1 MFLSPQC
8 FLHKSATNPACAISK
23 EPAEKQIIVIREGEL
38 SWEVTYLPI
47 QKTSWLIVTC
57 VLTGFI
63 KKVFGML
70 RAVLSC
76 FGHVQ
81 LLEIPWT
88 IAHQAP
94 LSMGLS
100 QQEYWSGLTFPSPG
114 DLPNPGI
121 KPASPALQADSFTA
135 EPSGKP
141 SECYTHQILPAY
153 LLSVKCPISKSPTND
168 NHFYNFYNVFNVN
181 FCNLSH

>member
-23 EPAEKQIIVIREGEL
+23 EPAEKQIIVIRKDEL

-47 QKTSWLIVTC
+47 QQTSGLIVTC

-76 FGHVQ
+76 FGHVE

-114 DLPNPGI
+114 DLPNPGSN
-121 KPASPALQADSFTA
+121 PHLL
-135 EPSGKP
+135 
-141 SECYTHQILPAY
+141 CCRQILS
-153 LLSVKCPISKSPTND
+153 LLSHQGSLQNAIHTKFYQPI
-168 NHFYNFYNVFNVN
+168 FYQ
-181 FCNLSH
+181 